1 MDSIFH
7 RISVRKYADK
17 SVEKE
22 KIMQILRAVRRK
34 IASIRSG
41 FIFWSET
48 EFECGREPCQAP
60 MTKTFKNGEQHDNS
74 IML

>member
-34 IASIRSG
+34 IASIRSE
-41 FIFWSET
+41 FILLIALNT
-48 EFECGREPCQAP
+48 TPY
-60 MTKTFKNGEQHDNS
+60 
-74 IML
+74 

>member
-34 IASIRSG
+34 IASIRSE
-41 FIFWSET
+41 FILLRIDCIKYNTILDNKKTSPSIFSIFRKT
-48 EFECGREPCQAP
+48 EF
-60 MTKTFKNGEQHDNS
+60 
-74 IML
+74 

>member
-17 SVEKE
+17 PVEKE

-34 IASIRSG
+34 IASIRSE
-41 FIFWSET
+41 FILLRIDCIKYNTILDNKKASPSIFSIFRKT
-48 EFECGREPCQAP
+48 EF
-60 MTKTFKNGEQHDNS
+60 
-74 IML
+74 